1 METHWLE
8 APAAKGGTRTL
19 LNAKQITHVEASG
32 DDQARVYF
40 TSGEDVLLAVS
51 VSALVNALGGA
62 AKPVK

>member
-32 DDQARVYF
+32 DDQGARVF
-40 TSGEDVLLAVS
+40 HER
-51 VSALVNALGGA
+51 
-62 AKPVK
+62 